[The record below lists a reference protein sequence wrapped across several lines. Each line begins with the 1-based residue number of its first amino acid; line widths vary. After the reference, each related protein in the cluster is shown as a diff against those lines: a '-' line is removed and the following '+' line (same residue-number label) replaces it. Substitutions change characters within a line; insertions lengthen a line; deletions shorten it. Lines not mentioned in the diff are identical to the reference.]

1 MGELLRTHI
10 DQLCSSNSDY
20 RVSLNVLIKYEIQCL
35 LERLSR
41 TGEEAVVITTSE
53 DPGCP
58 GYLGSVK
65 GERFIQDNKDLTL
78 LHSQLV
84 QYCRDDEPLK
94 IESSENAAT
103 DDVQPMAVENGP
115 DWPGIGHV
123 TLSPSNKQHVTQLL
137 SNTDQL
143 SSNQEHVT
151 QSESKLPS
159 NQIHMIDMPNNK
171 AQLSS
176 NQIHVTDLSNNTA
189 QLFTKQQHETDLPKN
204 SESMQYNDTTLQGNL
219 LTAENRLFSK
229 HESSRCLIQDDV
241 IDLSGQ
247 HSKDETLSRKV
258 NLPCSNGAEWWRRD
272 PFRRKIPRRES
283 ESLNTA
289 EDSSERQ
296 RSNDLTEKIPEHFV
310 KVNSQSEIFKWVNE
324 SNNMTGLDRDKEKEY
339 CSKSTKTS
347 SDESFSTST
356 ASRAEETISFCEY
369 MKQAVI
375 AKMFGCPY
383 QGKIVT
389 DDFNNFMGNKQR
401 RSNNTLAREPSYMGG
416 LKYETEEALDFTIS
430 KEKRVENK
438 TNLPSNTVSHDSA
451 LDELKSYEPD
461 ESDSVQSGY
470 SEMKHWKDGDLPS
483 IPSQEIGD
491 DDMCSRETKRVV
503 RDFLMSGSMVMFPS
517 TEIKTEPAED
527 GEQKMWARSRL
538 LRQTDIPSCPLQ
550 LKFTCKVCGEV
561 FKNRQFRDLHVK
573 LHESSQNFNCR
584 VCGAGFDKEDEFR
597 HHQELHS
604 EAQLVCENCGYRCDR
619 EFRMRAHREICGK
632 PTKVFKCPFCSKPF
646 AAKRYM
652 NIHMKSHDET
662 NINQCPY
669 CPNVYPLKNSLLK
682 HVKKKHGVSRLPIDP
697 SFSMDPR
704 NFPYSDDEMPIL
716 QREATPTSSDSED
729 PMPLP
734 LSNLADPDQPVQPR
748 PAKRPRIGP
757 AFTKR
762 DGGRYFE
769 KAVTNLDRKNALKQ
783 AKSPVKPANVAGSD
797 SENAQSSSK
806 PEAVCKLMMPDDS
819 IKKEETIS
827 PKIITLQRIVESERR
842 RRSVERLI
850 KKEPQSPSSG
860 VPSPSL
866 TVEEIAK
873 NIKKEPISL
882 DASPAFESLVGSSKA
897 QDVKTTP
904 SVSMNVALPLAQ
916 IPQHSRPKL
925 ILTLQNAKPTS
936 KVHGVVD
943 LNANRKTSLI
953 TSTPIMK
960 LQSRGVAGTKAKS
973 LVLTITTCYICRQEF
988 SSYELLKAH
997 IKTHSEKD
1005 KLEAEGVKSG
1015 GNHEKVSCGLCG
1027 LQCAKKDMNE
1037 HFKTHGIEL
1046 DMVKEDS
1053 AAGEDSLMGNESIT
1067 NEEDLFNLSQ
1077 VPVDDMSASNSQ
1089 IYADENDDSNGFS
1102 QQLSSGN
1109 IACGVCNA
1117 EIAPAKLANH
1127 VDNHNR
1133 KADRLDVDDFYDT
1146 ENSACVNDEGK
1157 PVMNTSGI
1165 QIVNKIYKCKKCA
1178 YKTDRGSRVKEH
1190 CRTCYHTDSLYGCK
1204 LCGKAYRIKRN
1215 MIRHMKSHSET
1226 DEWSMTPD
1234 GASGSKKFR
1243 CEKCYYETSRPSR
1256 FKEHLQLCGVTNE
1269 QYECPV
1275 CGKQFKVRR
1284 YLNKHMKRH
1293 ISGDQVISAPNGT
1306 TVEVKRSPRI
1316 RAKLAAKS
1324 QDGESV
1330 VKAEDIDDEDHENDD
1345 DEENGEVNDFVT
1357 QKKVGHE
1364 DDLEKQK
1371 SSDVEDAAENDMP
1384 EEGLSKIVGDDEGEN
1399 TMEGG
1404 QETGDALE
1412 KDSQHKTGK
1421 AEMDCE

>member
-103 DDVQPMAVENGP
+103 DDVQPMAVENG
-115 DWPGIGHV
+115 
-123 TLSPSNKQHVTQLL
+123 
-137 SNTDQL
+137 
-143 SSNQEHVT
+143 
-151 QSESKLPS
+151 
-159 NQIHMIDMPNNK
+159 
-171 AQLSS
+171 
-176 NQIHVTDLSNNTA
+176 
-189 QLFTKQQHETDLPKN
+189 
-204 SESMQYNDTTLQGNL
+204 
-219 LTAENRLFSK
+219 
-229 HESSRCLIQDDV
+229 
-241 IDLSGQ
+241 
-247 HSKDETLSRKV
+247 
-258 NLPCSNGAEWWRRD
+258 
-272 PFRRKIPRRES
+272 
-283 ESLNTA
+283 
-289 EDSSERQ
+289 
-296 RSNDLTEKIPEHFV
+296 
-310 KVNSQSEIFKWVNE
+310 
-324 SNNMTGLDRDKEKEY
+324 
-339 CSKSTKTS
+339 
-347 SDESFSTST
+347 
-356 ASRAEETISFCEY
+356 
-369 MKQAVI
+369 
-375 AKMFGCPY
+375 
-383 QGKIVT
+383 
-389 DDFNNFMGNKQR
+389 
-401 RSNNTLAREPSYMGG
+401 
-416 LKYETEEALDFTIS
+416 
-430 KEKRVENK
+430 
-438 TNLPSNTVSHDSA
+438 
-451 LDELKSYEPD
+451 
-461 ESDSVQSGY
+461 
-470 SEMKHWKDGDLPS
+470 
-483 IPSQEIGD
+483 
-491 DDMCSRETKRVV
+491 
-503 RDFLMSGSMVMFPS
+503 
-517 TEIKTEPAED
+517 
-527 GEQKMWARSRL
+527 
-538 LRQTDIPSCPLQ
+538 
-550 LKFTCKVCGEV
+550 
-561 FKNRQFRDLHVK
+561 
-573 LHESSQNFNCR
+573 
-584 VCGAGFDKEDEFR
+584 
-597 HHQELHS
+597 
-604 EAQLVCENCGYRCDR
+604 
-619 EFRMRAHREICGK
+619 
-632 PTKVFKCPFCSKPF
+632 
-646 AAKRYM
+646 
-652 NIHMKSHDET
+652 
-662 NINQCPY
+662 
-669 CPNVYPLKNSLLK
+669 
-682 HVKKKHGVSRLPIDP
+682 
-697 SFSMDPR
+697 
-704 NFPYSDDEMPIL
+704 DDEMPIL

-1293 ISGDQVISAPNGT
+1293 ISGDQYMCIICNYKNHTPQAIKEHVFALHKDETHVQGKFFCMYCHSQFQTNTEVLNHQTSGLCPKSGVGSTKCQFCEKEFADHEAVKNHISSGACLKMKDVKAEPTSRDTDWVISAPNGT